1 MNSISGYIDEHDWN
15 NTVYQHVN
23 TGTELITIYLKQLQL
38 LQVTI
43 FPTITAAA
51 SCSVRYVLQLDSAQ
65 FETLHMLQ
73 LYTDLAQ
80 LKTRMLTIWD
90 CFQYAISQSQR
101 AAQLRAVTVLTLY
114 CSLRN
119 LDKTGLDM
127 LFQQQRANI

>member
-15 NTVYQHVN
+15 NTVYQHVD

-73 LYTDLAQ
+73 LYTDLAL

-90 CFQYAISQSQR
+90 CFQYVISQSQR
-101 AAQLRAVTVLTLY
+101 AAQLRAVTVLTLH

-127 LFQQQRANI
+127 LFQQQRTNI